1 MSSSDV
7 AGTTK
12 LTREIFDFAGRV
24 NIEQRTTELE
34 ARHELYVSQH
44 PQIQMTL
51 HDFMQSLLFHK
62 PEDPLP
68 FMQKYF
74 QDLQQQGGGKS

>member
-1 MSSSDV
+1 MSSSSVDQPV
-7 AGTTK
+7 Q
-12 LTREIFDFAGRV
+12 LSREMFDFAGRV
-24 NIEQRTTELE
+24 RIEQRRAELE
-34 ARHELYVSQH
+34 GRHEQYVSQH

-62 PEDPLP
+62 PEDALG

-74 QDLQQQGGGKS
+74 QDLQGSA